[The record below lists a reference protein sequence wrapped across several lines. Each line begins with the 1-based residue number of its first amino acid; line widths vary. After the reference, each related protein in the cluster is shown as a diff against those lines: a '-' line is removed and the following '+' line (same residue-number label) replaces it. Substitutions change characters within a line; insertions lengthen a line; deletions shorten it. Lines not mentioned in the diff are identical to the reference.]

1 MLQQDRRRL
10 KAYLN
15 SRNSLKRVKHIVAR
29 VNHPQT
35 NGKIE
40 RFYGTLE
47 DKARYFETLD
57 EFVYL
62 YNHKRPHMSLNLD
75 ELETP
80 YQAFLRKLSP
90 ERVLGYCWRWFDG
103 GK

>member
-1 MLQQDRRRL
+1 VR
-10 KAYLN
+10 
-15 SRNSLKRVKHIVAR
+15 HIVGR

-40 RFYGTLE
+40 RFFRLME
-47 DKARYFETLD
+47 QKLRLFDSIDELVSRYNY
-57 EFVYL
+57 V
-62 YNHKRPHMSLNLD
+62 KPHMTLNFD

-80 YQAFLRKLSP
+80 YQAFLRKLAL
-90 ERVLGYCWRWFDG
+90 ERVLSYSWRWFDG